1 MELVPCASATLP
13 SAIEKSPT
21 AADWRPMASAVLPC
35 ATATVPMAVAEF
47 ASACEPTPIAIAPPL
62 LVPPLL
68 LAFDWSPI
76 AIPLVPALAFVP
88 ILTFAVLTAT

>member
-1 MELVPCASATLP
+1 M
-13 SAIEKSPT
+13 
-21 AADWRPMASAVLPC
+21 PC
-35 ATATVPMAVAEF
+35 ATATVPIAVAEF

-76 AIPLVPALAFVP
+76 AMPLVPAFALVP
-88 ILTFAVLTAT
+88 CVTFAVLTAT

>member
-1 MELVPCASATLP
+1 
-13 SAIEKSPT
+13 
-21 AADWRPMASAVLPC
+21 
-35 ATATVPMAVAEF
+35 MAVAEF
-47 ASACEPTPIAIAPPL
+47 ASACAPTPTAIAPPL